1 MERGGVGEA
10 VQQGLDLGRPLE
22 AARAMDLQSTGA
34 ALHGRH
40 VWADSQRLQQVLLNL
55 VSNGIKYN
63 RERGT
68 LTIACDAADERRL
81 RIRVRDT
88 GPGIAPALRE
98 RLFQPFDRLRAQPG
112 GVEGTGRGRA
122 RSTGLR
128 AGTGGG

>member
-63 RERGT
+63 RDRGT

-88 GPGIAPALRE
+88 GPAIAPAFRE
-98 RLFQPFDRLRAQPG
+98 RMIQPLHRPGRPPPGAQ
-112 GVEGTGRGRA
+112 GTA
-122 RSTGLR
+122 
-128 AGTGGG
+128 